1 MKRIITTLLISV
13 LSWWMLHAEITIDEC
28 VAKAEAN
35 YPVVRKY
42 SLLTATQD
50 IELSDINKSWL
61 PGIGMYAQVTAQN
74 VVPSFPET
82 LTGVLEQMGQQMK
95 GLGKVQYK
103 AGVDVAQTI
112 WDGGVAS
119 ARRELVRRKHD
130 AQKSALDVEIYA
142 VRQRVENLYFSIL
155 LVDEQIAQSRVSHD
169 LLMKNL
175 DKLRSMQLHGT
186 AMQSDVDM
194 VEAQALAV
202 AQQIAQ
208 AQSAVSGYRKVLELF
223 IGESIEGEKLV
234 MPTAEMPLGND
245 SNRPELKLFESQL
258 VANSASRRID
268 NAALMPKI
276 GLFAGAYY
284 GYPGYD
290 YFKSMMNRDLSF
302 NIMAG
307 VKVSWNIDSFY
318 TKKNRAMRRVADNDN
333 ILADRELF
341 VFNQNMQSA
350 SQREAING
358 LRTVIRDDSRI
369 VQLRGNVRKAAESQ
383 LDNGVIDT
391 TALLAKIS
399 DENVAKLTAKL
410 HEIQL
415 VQEIYK
421 LKYTLNQ

>member
-208 AQSAVSGYRKVLELF
+208 AQSAVSGYRKVLGLF
-223 IGESIEGEKLV
+223 IGESIEGEKLL
-234 MPTAEMPLGND
+234 MPTVEMPLGND